1 MSLKKKA
8 AKIAEELIDD
18 ALRVAVKR
26 KAKPETLASIMDRLP
41 PEAVAVKRVVKPAEV
56 KREPRLEPRKKEQP
70 KVEKLAVGLSER
82 RAPEP
87 AKLSVFD
94 LEGKPFITSMSDLS
108 AGGDDVL
115 AVNDVVLPEPVKR
128 MGGQD
133 YMFDAPGSVWAS
145 DLGPAG
151 RHLALA
157 RELRRET
164 GQDPLFLP
172 WQMGPRAIDF
182 AHMPREL
189 MLRYA
194 SEALGARDKKRLTKD
209 VRGIVSEFR
218 ALDDPASVEMFR
230 EAVGGQRAALNRLL
244 DQYRERG
251 GLGMGEA
258 RWAMTDTE
266 QLGRPLTSL
275 YNVGEIDARG
285 ALAPSSHPS
294 YRTAL
299 PGGGVGRLEEE
310 IGALEL
316 LPELMAEAGI
326 DDPFSF
332 PVGKAEPGTRSPLRA
347 MQMAPKGGIITDK
360 KLRKI
365 EERLAVKKAKKKD

>member
-1 MSLKKKA
+1 MSRSKKLLDA
-8 AKIAEELIDD
+8 AEE
-18 ALRVAVKR
+18 VAEFAVR
-26 KAKPETLASIMDRLP
+26 KLGRRAKPETLETIMSRLP
-41 PEAVAVKRVVKPAEV
+41 PEAKKPRVVRPAEA
-56 KREPRLEPRKKEQP
+56 KPEPRMEPRKKEQP
-70 KVEKLAVGLSER
+70 KVARLSVVLSER

-87 AKLSVFD
+87 KKLSVFD

-108 AGGDDVL
+108 AAGDDVL

-145 DLGPAG
+145 DLGQAG

-172 WQMGPRAIDF
+172 WQMGPKAIDF

-209 VRGIVSEFR
+209 VKAIVPEFR

-230 EAVGGQRAALNRLL
+230 EAAGAQRGALNRLM

-275 YNVGEIDARG
+275 YNVGVIDARG
-285 ALAPSSHPS
+285 ALAPSGHPS

-310 IGALEL
+310 IGALDL

-326 DDPFSF
+326 DDPFGF
-332 PVGKAEPGTRSPLRA
+332 PIGVVEGVKSPLRA
-347 MQMAPKGGIITDK
+347 MQMAPKGGVITDK